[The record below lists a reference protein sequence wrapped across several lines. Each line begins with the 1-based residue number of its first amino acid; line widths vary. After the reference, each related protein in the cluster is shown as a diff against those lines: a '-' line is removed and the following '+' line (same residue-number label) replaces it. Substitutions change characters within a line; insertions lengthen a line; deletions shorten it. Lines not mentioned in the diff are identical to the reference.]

1 MVYSDCCLYSIILLY
16 LLVMIRLAPSVLES
30 SSAPSSVTFPSKF
43 SNRALAF
50 PPTILVESLT
60 LLKNKILLDL
70 EFIAAGFGFGNFL
83 SIAYPSQYFTN
94 QPE

>member
-1 MVYSDCCLYSIILLY
+1 MVYSDCCLYLIILLY

-50 PPTILVESLT
+50 PTILVESLT
-60 LLKNKILLDL
+60 LLKNKILSNL
-70 EFIAAGFGFGNFL
+70 EFIAAGFGFGIFL